1 MSKPHNQNS
10 QRQQQDR
17 RLFRIFNYYRVLL
30 SLTLLFTYSNEV
42 GKVFIGLEYPLLFI
56 ATTLVYT
63 AINIALA
70 LVLLSDQPLQPQQI
84 ALNILI
90 DILALS
96 LLTYANGGVGSGFGI
111 LIILS
116 IAAGSILMRGR
127 HAVLFAAISSIAML
141 ALESYRASTDAL
153 TPNYFQAGVLGMV
166 FFATALFVKRISLR
180 IDASEDLA
188 TQEQCVRLFDALER
202 ETNTASVKEFARFA
216 VAHRDVI
223 ARFGRFP
230 HRNAILGRASTAD
243 ELAYLERHGG
253 F

>member
-96 LLTYANGGVGSGFGI
+96 LL
-111 LIILS
+111 
-116 IAAGSILMRGR
+116 AAYLCVVAMPCYLLLFQ
-127 HAVLFAAISSIAML
+127 VLPCWL
-141 ALESYRASTDAL
+141 WK
-153 TPNYFQAGVLGMV
+153 
-166 FFATALFVKRISLR
+166 ATAL
-180 IDASEDLA
+180 A
-188 TQEQCVRLFDALER
+188 QM
-202 ETNTASVKEFARFA
+202 
-216 VAHRDVI
+216 
-223 ARFGRFP
+223 P
-230 HRNAILGRASTAD
+230 
-243 ELAYLERHGG
+243 
-253 F
+253 